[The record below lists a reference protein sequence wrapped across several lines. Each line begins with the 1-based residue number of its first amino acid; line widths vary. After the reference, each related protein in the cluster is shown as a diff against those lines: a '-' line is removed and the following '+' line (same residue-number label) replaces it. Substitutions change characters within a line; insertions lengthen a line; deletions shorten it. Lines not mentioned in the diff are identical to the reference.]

1 MFDGELALET
11 VRQLLYHVSL
21 IQQRSIGAQSSEDFL
36 GSDQGLPLLD
46 AICMQFIAL
55 GEGVKNLDK
64 LTNRTLL
71 VQYRDVPWQDIMGMR
86 DVLSHHYIHL
96 DAEVVFKTC
105 KEGIPVLEDAL
116 NKLEASMLNSRNWD

>member
-1 MFDGELALET
+1 
-11 VRQLLYHVSL
+11 
-21 IQQRSIGAQSSEDFL
+21 
-36 GSDQGLPLLD
+36 
-46 AICMQFIAL
+46 MQFIAL

-71 VQYRDVPWQDIMGMR
+71 AQYHDVPWQDIMGMR

-116 NKLEASMLNSRNWD
+116 NKVEANIKDCRDWD

>member
-1 MFDGELALET
+1 MYDRELALET

-21 IQQRSIGAQSSEDFL
+21 IQQRSAEVQSSEDFL
-36 GSDQGLPLLD
+36 GSDQGLLLLD

-71 VQYRDVPWQDIMGMR
+71 AQYHDVPWQDIMGMR

-116 NKLEASMLNSRNWD
+116 NKVEANIKDGRDWD